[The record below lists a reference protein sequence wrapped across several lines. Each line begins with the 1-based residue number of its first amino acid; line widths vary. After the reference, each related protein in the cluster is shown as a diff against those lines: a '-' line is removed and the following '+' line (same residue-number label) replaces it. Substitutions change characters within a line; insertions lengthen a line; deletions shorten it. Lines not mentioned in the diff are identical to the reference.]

1 LRKRHTE
8 WTEKKMEEKGSE
20 VGGWRLLKAL
30 GAQGGEGKKGG
41 GVCSVRGWVGDVGR
55 HGMDAV
61 ALGCSDSGGWCMP
74 HGRGGRGLRT
84 GEDSGAH
91 DVERRD

>member
-1 LRKRHTE
+1 LRKRRTE

-41 GVCSVRGWVGDVGR
+41 GGLLGPRVGR
-55 HGMDAV
+55 RCG
-61 ALGCSDSGGWCMP
+61 P
-74 HGRGGRGLRT
+74 TQHGRGGFGLL
-84 GEDSGAH
+84 
-91 DVERRD
+91 